1 MRKHRRSPN
10 NGPTREKLPKHAFTV
25 PRIFCETVAA
35 KTCLIIA
42 LYCILSRHLLSEHPS
57 QKRVFDRFLQR
68 RPHRQIE
75 GSIRITLEKAILNP
89 EKGKHLKLS
98 KPGKKYGSKIIEA
111 DEYVDNSPPPSELT
125 TYPQPLLPGQREEV
139 KGRRIA
145 KTANAISTW
154 VNHNQPPPDLC
165 FANPPDG
172 CVWITP
178 RKDGMNWSKEV
189 RVGKEPLTQS
199 CHFAISVE
207 EEIG

>member
-1 MRKHRRSPN
+1 MRKHRRSIN
-10 NGPTREKLPKHAFTV
+10 NSSSREKLPKHAFSV

-35 KTCLIIA
+35 KTCLILA
-42 LYCILSRHLLSEHPS
+42 LYCIFSRKVILEHPPL
-57 QKRVFDRFLQR
+57 KRVFDRFLQR
-68 RPHRQIE
+68 RPRRQIE
-75 GSIRITLEKAILNP
+75 GSIRITLEKA
-89 EKGKHLKLS
+89 KHLKLS

-111 DEYVDNSPPPSELT
+111 DEYVDNSPLPSELT

-145 KTANAISTW
+145 QTANAISTW
-154 VNHNQPPPDLC
+154 VNHNHPPPDLC
-165 FANPPDG
+165 FTNPPDG

-178 RKDGMNWSKEV
+178 RKDGMNWSKED

-199 CHFAISVE
+199 CHSAISVE